1 MFGRWDCLGCRW
13 RSQIAP
19 PMLRQA
25 ACDKYLV
32 AGALVCLVAAHPSPA
47 LAATLSDVDFANL
60 AARCAPAVPEWV
72 LRAVARTESNFHPWM
87 LHDNTVH
94 VSDSPASLAAAEVEA
109 SGMDYGGPFRRS
121 WPDAN
126 QCRESARAG
135 DDGARGAR
143 SLCVIGSRCRG
154 AAGGLWRWPGWS
166 RATDRLAD
174 GAVDST
180 TPARR
185 SKAS

>member
-47 LAATLSDVDFANL
+47 LAATLSDVDLANL

-94 VSDSPASLAAAEVEA
+94 VSDSP
-109 SGMDYGGPFRRS
+109 
-121 WPDAN
+121 
-126 QCRESARAG
+126 
-135 DDGARGAR
+135 
-143 SLCVIGSRCRG
+143 
-154 AAGGLWRWPGWS
+154 
-166 RATDRLAD
+166 
-174 GAVDST
+174 
-180 TPARR
+180 
-185 SKAS
+185 